1 MTSFEKIGWWVE
13 TPRYC
18 QREWGEQYAVG
29 RALISPERSKGKL
42 DNYRF
47 MRDVQKGD
55 TCLHLNE
62 SKEIAGIS
70 RAIASHKPFPYP
82 VDGASGICVPLSGY
96 HPLEPTLN
104 ILTDEYA
111 ARLHQLRE
119 AAKKHKMFFF
129 YTRDLRINMYLT
141 PVPQVLLDLLDE
153 AYIKVAG
160 RTINDVPCSDG

>member
-1 MTSFEKIGWWVE
+1 
-13 TPRYC
+13 
-18 QREWGEQYAVG
+18 
-29 RALISPERSKGKL
+29 
-42 DNYRF
+42 

-55 TCLHLNE
+55 TCLHLNK

-70 RAIASHKPFPYP
+70 RAIASHKPSPFP
-82 VDGASGICVPLSGY
+82 VEGASGYCVPLSGY

-104 ILTDEYA
+104 ILTDVYA

-129 YTRDLRINMYLT
+129 YTRDLRLNMYLT
-141 PVPQVLLDLLDE
+141 PVPQELLDLLDE

-160 RTINDVPCSDG
+160 RTISNIAD